1 MFHAPISPA
10 SNPATSTSAPVI
22 VEPTTPSGPTFASLN
37 LAAPVLRALG
47 DEGYVTPTPI
57 QAAAI
62 PPIMVGKD
70 ILGCAQTGTGKTAAF
85 ALPILHELVTSS
97 PDKSRRGPVLP
108 RVLVLSPTREL
119 ATQIAESF
127 ATYGKHTGVSGTV
140 IYGGVSQFRQVRALD
155 RGVDVIV
162 ATPGRLLDL
171 MEQGHVNLS
180 AIEVLV
186 LDEADRMLDMGFIQP
201 IRQIAAQLPADRQT
215 LLFSATMPR
224 EIQHLADSLLRDPV
238 RLAVTPVASAAPLID
253 QVLYHVP
260 RSHKQP
266 LLERLIKDGE
276 VARAVVFTKTKHGA
290 DKVARKLN
298 AAGICADAIHG
309 NKAQNARERALH
321 GFRTGRTRVLVAT
334 DVAAR
339 GLDVDA
345 ITHVFNFDLPM
356 EPEAYVHRIGRTG
369 RAGAKGIAIAFCDGD
384 ERGLLRGIERL
395 TGKRLTTVQLPDG
408 LKAEAPTPRSDDDR
422 ETRSHSPSPYGTGQ
436 GHGHGTQR
444 PRGHARPS
452 EAGHSFGG
460 GKPRNKSSKK
470 SANGENSRFSGDAM
484 PETRRSFNGAKPAP
498 KSGHSNGS
506 ANGGSNGNG
515 KTFGGQNRLNKG
527 WTRRRSARD

>member
-1 MFHAPISPA
+1 VIIEATAP
-10 SNPATSTSAPVI
+10 T
-22 VEPTTPSGPTFASLN
+22 GPTFVSLN
-37 LAAPVLRALG
+37 LAAPVMRALA

-85 ALPILHELVTSS
+85 ALPILHELVTAT
-97 PDKSRRGPVLP
+97 PDKARRGPVLP

-140 IYGGVSQFRQVRALD
+140 IYGGVSQFRQVRALE

-162 ATPGRLLDL
+162 ATPGRLMDL
-171 MEQGHVNLS
+171 MEQGHVNLT

-201 IRQIAAQLPADRQT
+201 IRHIAAKLPKERQT

-238 RLAVTPVASAAPLID
+238 RLSVTPVASAAPLIE

-266 LLERLIKDGE
+266 LLEALLRDGE
-276 VARAVVFTKTKHGA
+276 IARAVVFTKTKHGA

-298 AAGICADAIHG
+298 AAGISADAIHG

-321 GFRTGRTRVLVAT
+321 GFRTGRCRVLVAT

-345 ITHVFNFDLPM
+345 ISHVFNFDLPM

-369 RAGAKGIAIAFCDGD
+369 RAGAKGIAVAFCDGD

-395 TGKRLTTVQLPDG
+395 TGKRLNTLQLPDG

-460 GKPRNKSSKK
+460 GKPRSKSNKKP
-470 SANGENSRFSGDAM
+470 ANGENSRFNSEAM
-484 PETRRSFNGAKPAP
+484 PETRRTYNSAKPAP
-498 KSGHSNGS
+498 KASNGAGPS
-506 ANGGSNGNG
+506 SSGGGAGGSGAGSG
-515 KTFGGQNRLNKG
+515 KTFGGGQNQRLNKG